1 MLQIIRVSPHQYGH
15 LQHISAQQGNELT
28 WLYSGYIPECPC
40 QFAVKLLSC
49 SNYITVLGES
59 AYFCFQIYEIFG
71 WTLNA
76 SNSCEFLCI

>member
-1 MLQIIRVSPHQYGH
+1 MLHIIRVSPHQYGH
-15 LQHISAQQGNELT
+15 LQHRGINSPGCILVIFH
-28 WLYSGYIPECPC
+28 IPECPC

-59 AYFCFQIYEIFG
+59 AYFCFQIYEIYS

-76 SNSCEFLCI
+76 IN